1 MQRRSWKAWG
11 MILAV
16 AFLLGGSCAVSGWTE
31 EPEVTK
37 YTLTITDGWGLLDH
51 LSQVAVHAVVEAEAP
66 QRPVATN
73 NSPSNPVT
81 FLLPPGTY
89 TVTLIADMSGVG
101 RVSWTS
107 DPILLDEKKTLT
119 LPTPSDE

>member
-1 MQRRSWKAWG
+1 MQRRSWKVWG

-16 AFLLGGSCAVSGWTE
+16 AFLLGSFCAVSGWTE

-51 LSQVAVHAVVEAEAP
+51 LSQVVVHAVVEGETSEPPA
-66 QRPVATN
+66 ATN
-73 NSPSNPVT
+73 DSPSNPVT

-89 TVTLIADMSGVG
+89 TVTLIADISGVG

-107 DPILLDEKKTLT
+107 DPILLDEEKTLT